1 MAATSGPVNG
11 NNLLIYID
19 AVKLYYSSSCSL
31 EMTGAGTIPYTSKDT
46 TNWVTSFAAKGHTW
60 SVSADGLMALDAT
73 YGSPNDLF
81 TLMDGNTTVQVDFT
95 TNTSSDEYFHGS
107 AIVTSVSLTAG
118 LNEVATYSVTLEGIG
133 DLDNTA
139 LT

>member
-1 MAATSGPVNG
+1 MASTGPING

-19 AVKLYYSSSCSL
+19 AVKLYYSTSCSL

-46 TNWVTSFAAKGHTW
+46 TNWTPKFAAKGHSW
-60 SVSADGLMALDAT
+60 SVSSEGIIALDAT

-81 TLMDGNTTVQVDFT
+81 TLMDGNTTVQVNFT
-95 TNTSSDEYFHGS
+95 TNTSGDEYFHGS
-107 AIVTSVSLTAG
+107 AIVTSVSLNAG
-118 LNEVATYSVTLEGIG
+118 LNEAATYSVTLEGIG